1 MKKSLLLIMSTFALM
16 FGLVGCS
23 SSDKTVEENT
33 NQITNNDLSNTENI
47 DNSVLASTLGVF
59 MFLEAENEYTALE
72 EVKNITQK
80 YNTTELNSISSVY
93 DRKGEKI
100 IEIEDEVNI

>member
-33 NQITNNDLSNTENI
+33 NQIITEN
-47 DNSVLASTLGVF
+47 NYVH
-59 MFLEAENEYTALE
+59 Y
-72 EVKNITQK
+72 
-80 YNTTELNSISSVY
+80 
-93 DRKGEKI
+93 
-100 IEIEDEVNI
+100 